1 MTNMG
6 LPAAANQRNHAR
18 RLLALAGF
26 SLFSLLSAATTH
38 AAESESQ
45 PSALTCADFKPTP
58 EAIERFPDLQG
69 ACEAVVE
76 RNGELYA
83 QIVAV
88 VRRVT
93 NRSVTL
99 NLPATDHTFTI
110 HPDSS
115 ARVLL
120 GGQNARIGD
129 LVRGQEI
136 RIYLATSEFAK
147 PDIEQVALVTEE
159 AMMIVPVVETPAL
172 PTTASMLP
180 ALGLGGVILLA
191 AGLGARQL
199 RRRGS

>member
-1 MTNMG
+1 MTG
-6 LPAAANQRNHAR
+6 KHPLAR
-18 RLLALAGF
+18 LNRA
-26 SLFSLLSAATTH
+26 LSASLIIIAGAFTAS
-38 AAESESQ
+38 AASAAQSESE

-58 EAIERFPDLQG
+58 EATERFPDLQG

-83 QIVAV
+83 KIVAV
-88 VRRVT
+88 VRRAS

-99 NLPATDHTFTI
+99 YLPATDHTFTI
-110 HPDSS
+110 APQSS

-120 GGQNARIGD
+120 GGQNARPRD

-159 AMMIVPVVETPAL
+159 AMLIVQPVVATTAL
-172 PTTASMLP
+172 PTTASLLP
-180 ALGLGGVILLA
+180 ALGLIGAFTLLL
-191 AGLGARQL
+191 GLVARRV
-199 RRRGS
+199 RRQQA

>member
-1 MTNMG
+1 MYSSTISSARNRA
-6 LPAAANQRNHAR
+6 LPALAAA
-18 RLLALAGF
+18 AF
-26 SLFSLLSAATTH
+26 SLFALLSGVAAH

-45 PSALTCADFKPTP
+45 PTALSCQDFKPTA
-58 EAIERFPDLQG
+58 EALARFPDLQG

-76 RNGELYA
+76 RDGELYA
-83 QIVAV
+83 QFVAV

-99 NLPATDHTFTI
+99 NLPATDHTFTVT
-110 HPDSS
+110 PDSS

-120 GGQNARIGD
+120 GGQSSRPRD

-180 ALGLGGVILLA
+180 AIGLGGAALFL
-191 AGLGARQL
+191 AGLTARRL
-199 RRRGS
+199 RKRNS

>member
-1 MTNMG
+1 MS
-6 LPAAANQRNHAR
+6 QVQDICYR
-18 RLLALAGF
+18 RLATF
-26 SLFSLLSAATTH
+26 SLVLIGLFGIAPLH
-38 AAESESQ
+38 AAQSESQ

-88 VRRVT
+88 VRRAT

-99 NLPATDHTFTI
+99 YLPSTDHTFTI

-120 GGQNARIGD
+120 GGRNARAGE

-159 AMMIVPVVETPAL
+159 AMMIVPVVDTPSL
-172 PTTASMLP
+172 PTTASLLP
-180 ALGLGGVILLA
+180 ALGLGGAALFA
-191 AGLGARQL
+191 AGMTVRRL
-199 RRRGS
+199 RKRSS